1 MVDISREKEMA
12 EIAMDGEYQKWEK
25 FNRMRTA
32 YSALTTTDWNTLAAA
47 TGLDGV
53 TKAQGV
59 AFMSARENEA
69 LVALTEAVNVW
80 RLTP

>member
-1 MVDISREKEMA
+1 MAEISREKEQA
-12 EIAMDGEYQKWEK
+12 EITMDGEYQKWEK
-25 FNRMRTA
+25 FNRMRTSYA
-32 YSALTTTDWNTLAAA
+32 AMTTTAWNTLAAA

-59 AFMSARENEA
+59 AFIQAREDEA
-69 LVALTEAVNVW
+69 LVDLTKAVNVW